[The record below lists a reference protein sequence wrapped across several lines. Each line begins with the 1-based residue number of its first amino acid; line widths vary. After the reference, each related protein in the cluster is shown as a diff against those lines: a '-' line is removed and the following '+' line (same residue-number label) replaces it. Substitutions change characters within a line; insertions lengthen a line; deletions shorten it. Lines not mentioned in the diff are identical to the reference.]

1 MNEHIVDLTTAL
13 GPVTVEFSK
22 SWLTGDV
29 VATVCTRPGFAI
41 NRHGYAGALFLNG
54 PAWTETGA
62 HPIYD
67 RTFTDS
73 GGRHPFPA
81 ERVAMVAAI
90 RSALADHAAH
100 AAAA

>member
-13 GPVTVEFSK
+13 GPVTAEFSK
-22 SWLTGDV
+22 SWITGDV

-41 NRHGYAGALFLNG
+41 NRHGYAGALFLSG
-54 PAWTETGA
+54 PAWTETSA

-67 RTFTDS
+67 RTFTDAD
-73 GGRHPFPA
+73 GRHPFPA
-81 ERVAMVAAI
+81 ERAAMVAAI
-90 RSALADHAAH
+90 RAALADYAAH